1 MSLRKKL
8 LSQTSSWANW
18 NMKQKK
24 SKAKQTKK
32 RTIRGLVPQI
42 LRKKIEFVRRFSFT
56 ATKRERNIKAEVQLW
71 YIFFFLIYTMLRF
84 FSHNKGI
91 SNAISVLNKIFKP
104 SSPPFSFAFAVT
116 GKCFSSRRE
125 KYFLFVL
132 FIFPLPGL
140 HIFSLQPSAVN

>member
-1 MSLRKKL
+1 MGKL
-8 LSQTSSWANW
+8 KHETT
-18 NMKQKK
+18 KK

-71 YIFFFLIYTMLRF
+71 YFFLKIYTMLRF

-91 SNAISVLNKIFKP
+91 SNAISVLNKIF
-104 SSPPFSFAFAVT
+104 
-116 GKCFSSRRE
+116 
-125 KYFLFVL
+125 
-132 FIFPLPGL
+132 
-140 HIFSLQPSAVN
+140 